1 MIKEDPVRKAV
12 CLIAFSLFVFAFS
25 VATAQKTG
33 KTEIAKWQDGKTTA
47 VPSLMMTALPINLK
61 LRCL

>member
-1 MIKEDPVRKAV
+1 MVNRPKFLKNVLLMIKEDPVRKAV

-33 KTEIAKWQDGKTTA
+33 KTEISICLDG
-47 VPSLMMTALPINLK
+47 
-61 LRCL
+61 